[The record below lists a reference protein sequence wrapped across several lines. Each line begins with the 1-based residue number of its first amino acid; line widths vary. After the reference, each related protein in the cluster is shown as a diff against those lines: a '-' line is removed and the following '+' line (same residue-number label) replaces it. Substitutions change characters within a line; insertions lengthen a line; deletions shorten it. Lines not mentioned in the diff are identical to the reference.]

1 MKQNTYFLN
10 ILLTI
15 TVALTCLVMLLV
27 RVFFP
32 SVLLP
37 QPGIPAMVL
46 LTVLPLAVEH
56 HLGAPKKREWIGST
70 ALAGLTFSVLP
81 LCAGITAGPPVWLLL
96 VCGAAV
102 FAVCTALYSSMSRRM
117 ASGPSAKAA
126 PAINALLLF
135 LAAQI
140 FQGVL

>member
-15 TVALTCLVMLLV
+15 TVALTCLVMLLI
-27 RVFFP
+27 RTFFP

-46 LTVLPLAVEH
+46 LTVLPLTVEH
-56 HLGAPKKREWIGST
+56 YLGAPKKRDWVGST
-70 ALAGLTFSVLP
+70 ILAGLTFSILP
-81 LCAGITAGPPVWLLL
+81 LCAGITADSPVWLLL

-102 FAVCTALYSSMSRRM
+102 FVICTALYASMGRRM
-117 ASGPSAKAA
+117 ASGPDAKAA
-126 PAINALLLF
+126 PAVNALLLF

-140 FQGVL
+140 FQGIL